1 MLSSSVR
8 RHRQVLIRILLFV
21 IRSCC
26 EIGVCTLLARNTNVR
41 WLNCTNSNDSSDLA
55 TLFGHSGHG
64 PVLLGIALQHKVSH
78 LLFWM
83 IEFPFL
89 LVPPQASIA
98 LLVQDGCGHLTRSI

>member
-41 WLNCTNSNDSSDLA
+41 WLNCTNSNDSSDRA

-64 PVLLGIALQHKVSH
+64 PVLLGIALQHKGVAPTV
-78 LLFWM
+78 LDDG
-83 IEFPFL
+83 I
-89 LVPPQASIA
+89 SIPSGA
-98 LLVQDGCGHLTRSI
+98 TS